1 MPDELKPYRVV
12 REVGQ
17 PRFEAECCALME
29 QGYVP
34 AGGPIVM
41 EVVHPITG
49 QSGMGFM
56 QAMFLPPSPMIA
68 ASRIDLGLS

>member
-1 MPDELKPYRVV
+1 MSDDRKAYRIV

-17 PRFEAECCALME
+17 ERFEAACCGFMN

-34 AGGPIVM
+34 AGGPLVM

-49 QSGMGFM
+49 QSGMGFF
-56 QAMFLPPSPMIA
+56 QAMYLPAKTMIA